1 MLKPFDYWPVWLQ
14 CVAVHVMRTSV
25 SLWREQ
31 GALSFYFKSRRWSQC
46 GQGAGLVLTAQAQ
59 KTPWTVN
66 PCVSTATGVN
76 CHSPCTFTDSL
87 VRATGWAAVWQDP
100 FKQVLPRVALDADFS
115 VLVMLW
121 VLFKCGLW
129 AQLILMA
136 TSSLFS
142 LFLCEWL
149 LWSSSPS
156 LCHFALCVPL
166 HKSRLQ
172 GPYLCRSFFS
182 DIFWLNSNS
191 KQSDFTAVLQI
202 AWLMLFHLSFVYWRQ
217 LVPCPWQKR

>member
-59 KTPWTVN
+59 KTPCTVN

-100 FKQVLPRVALDADFS
+100 FKQVLPPSCTRCR
-115 VLVMLW
+115 
-121 VLFKCGLW
+121 LFCSGDVVGPFQVW
-129 AQLILMA
+129 AVSTTYFDGYQLSI
-136 TSSLFS
+136 FS
-142 LFLCEWL
+142 LS
-149 LWSSSPS
+149 LWMAS
-156 LCHFALCVPL
+156 LKQFS
-166 HKSRLQ
+166 KSV
-172 GPYLCRSFFS
+172 SF
-182 DIFWLNSNS
+182 
-191 KQSDFTAVLQI
+191 
-202 AWLMLFHLSFVYWRQ
+202 
-217 LVPCPWQKR
+217 CPMCAPAQE